1 MKNKAGLF
9 QNKFSL
15 LIFYILKYVFCVLY
29 LYRRVA
35 KIVSSLIYRV
45 ILFWNIFISYVNR
58 VAP

>member
-29 LYRRVA
+29 LYRRAA

-58 VAP
+58 VAS